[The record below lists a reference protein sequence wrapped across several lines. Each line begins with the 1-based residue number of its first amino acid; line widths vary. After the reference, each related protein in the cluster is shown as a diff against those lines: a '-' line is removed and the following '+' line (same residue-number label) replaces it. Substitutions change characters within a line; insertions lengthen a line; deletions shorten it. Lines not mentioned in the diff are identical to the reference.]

1 MEKELYIEL
10 LNERINKI
18 SEELDKTNNLINDY
32 NKENRRYKR
41 INTLLLTIMLAQ
53 NFMSMTINN
62 DALVKKFI
70 PLVILEEFAIVAY
83 NVTISERN
91 NADINKLSE
100 MISKYTCESNKID
113 NMIKFLDTTSEEEF
127 NKYLSYKMN

>member
-18 SEELDKTNNLINDY
+18 SEELDKTNNLIDDY
-32 NKENRRYKR
+32 NKDNRRYKR

-62 DALVKKFI
+62 DELVKKFL
-70 PLVILEEFAIVAY
+70 PLVILEEFAIVVY